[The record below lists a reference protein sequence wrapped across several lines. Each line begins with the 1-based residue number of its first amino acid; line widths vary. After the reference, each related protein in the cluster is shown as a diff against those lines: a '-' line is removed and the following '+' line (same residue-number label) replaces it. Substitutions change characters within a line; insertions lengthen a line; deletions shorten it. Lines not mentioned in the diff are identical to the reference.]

1 MKGCSDIDGD
11 FMPDEYDDDAD
22 GDGIRNE
29 MERAASSGTIL
40 YDPYNAASTP
50 LDSDKDTLPD
60 VLDDDNDND
69 GWPDDVELDRG
80 SDAYDAS
87 STPFNM
93 YMNMDTG
100 FFYRGGLSGNSFSSE
115 YDPESFEISLSAL
128 SEIVFEE
135 LVIPFLLVPIYFAI
149 FFARRGEYKK
159 CLKTI
164 EDARTA
170 SELVEIEVT
179 INTMVKEKKIN
190 LEQKFSLFNEHWT
203 PKIIA
208 ELNDYQI
215 KIVKVEGDFVWHDH
229 SDTDEFFFV
238 IEGTL
243 FIEFESETMELNAGE
258 LYVVPKGVQHRPFA
272 HGECKVMLIEP
283 RGVVNTGE
291 ASSDLTAS
299 NDVWI

>member
-1 MKGCSDIDGD
+1 M
-11 FMPDEYDDDAD
+11 
-22 GDGIRNE
+22 
-29 MERAASSGTIL
+29 
-40 YDPYNAASTP
+40 
-50 LDSDKDTLPD
+50 
-60 VLDDDNDND
+60 
-69 GWPDDVELDRG
+69 
-80 SDAYDAS
+80 
-87 STPFNM
+87 
-93 YMNMDTG
+93 
-100 FFYRGGLSGNSFSSE
+100 
-115 YDPESFEISLSAL
+115 
-128 SEIVFEE
+128 
-135 LVIPFLLVPIYFAI
+135 
-149 FFARRGEYKK
+149 
-159 CLKTI
+159 
-164 EDARTA
+164 
-170 SELVEIEVT
+170 
-179 INTMVKEKKIN
+179 KKIN

-258 LYVVPKGVQHRPFA
+258 LYVVPKGIQHRPFA

>member
-1 MKGCSDIDGD
+1 M
-11 FMPDEYDDDAD
+11 
-22 GDGIRNE
+22 
-29 MERAASSGTIL
+29 
-40 YDPYNAASTP
+40 
-50 LDSDKDTLPD
+50 
-60 VLDDDNDND
+60 
-69 GWPDDVELDRG
+69 
-80 SDAYDAS
+80 
-87 STPFNM
+87 
-93 YMNMDTG
+93 
-100 FFYRGGLSGNSFSSE
+100 
-115 YDPESFEISLSAL
+115 
-128 SEIVFEE
+128 
-135 LVIPFLLVPIYFAI
+135 
-149 FFARRGEYKK
+149 
-159 CLKTI
+159 
-164 EDARTA
+164 
-170 SELVEIEVT
+170 
-179 INTMVKEKKIN
+179 KKIN
-190 LEQKFSLFNEHWT
+190 LEQKFSLFKEHWT

>member
-1 MKGCSDIDGD
+1 M
-11 FMPDEYDDDAD
+11 
-22 GDGIRNE
+22 
-29 MERAASSGTIL
+29 
-40 YDPYNAASTP
+40 
-50 LDSDKDTLPD
+50 
-60 VLDDDNDND
+60 
-69 GWPDDVELDRG
+69 
-80 SDAYDAS
+80 
-87 STPFNM
+87 
-93 YMNMDTG
+93 
-100 FFYRGGLSGNSFSSE
+100 
-115 YDPESFEISLSAL
+115 
-128 SEIVFEE
+128 
-135 LVIPFLLVPIYFAI
+135 
-149 FFARRGEYKK
+149 
-159 CLKTI
+159 
-164 EDARTA
+164 
-170 SELVEIEVT
+170 
-179 INTMVKEKKIN
+179 KKIN
-190 LEQKFSLFNEHWT
+190 LDEKFEMFNEYWT
-203 PKIIA
+203 PKIIS